1 MPKGF
6 PMLVELII
14 VAVVIV
20 VVYHYVDKDSF
31 YGALVG
37 TKDTVRYTAHGT
49 AKLAKTGVKAYKVSK
64 TMYDVEELEHT
75 YSYQKAGKDYKQEMF
90 KRDRK
95 VIQSMDDALRPIN
108 TVLDTKLADA
118 SIRKSELQDM
128 IDALMVKD
136 A

>member
-1 MPKGF
+1 
-6 PMLVELII
+6 MLELII
-14 VAVVIV
+14 LVVAVV

-64 TMYDVEELEHT
+64 AMYDVEELEHT
-75 YSYQKAGKDYKQEMF
+75 YHYQKAGKDYKQEMF
-90 KRDRK
+90 KRDRR

-108 TVLDTKLADA
+108 NTLDTKLATA
-118 SIRKSELQDM
+118 NSRKDELQDM
-128 IDALMVKD
+128 IDALMAKD